1 MLRAEKKFI
10 LYIQMPNMK
19 VVLLCTIYPREKLFL
34 N

>member
-1 MLRAEKKFI
+1 MLRAERKFI

-19 VVLLCTIYPREKLFL
+19 VVLLRTIYPRGKLFL